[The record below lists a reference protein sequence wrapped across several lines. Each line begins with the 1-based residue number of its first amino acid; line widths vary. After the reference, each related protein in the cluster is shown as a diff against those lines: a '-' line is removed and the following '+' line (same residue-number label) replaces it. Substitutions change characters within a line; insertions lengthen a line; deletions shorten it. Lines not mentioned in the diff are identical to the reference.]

1 MLNRIK
7 IIFSLFVITLPFAGI
22 GQEITAR
29 VAGLENDSTY
39 MSLLKKEQLL
49 RHTEDSI
56 VQTINTTRQ
65 LFTSDIPESEKEQ
78 YATKI
83 LQLEKELFEVSG
95 DAPSSSMMLKPI
107 IANNYCVLDNFIC
120 NEKGERIQRLP
131 EVLSISPFVDS
142 VAMFQNDKYVW
153 RQIDLNGKLIG
164 NAQYQCALG
173 MMDNITYVGNI
184 VSTLDDGNNRIN
196 VSALNKKGEELYRIE
211 LYYALRLRRRHH
223 PSPAPAGIFLNDPS
237 ECLLMLRSI
246 LFSHERAYRL
256 GRIAE

>member
-83 LQLEKELFEVSG
+83 LQLEKELFEVRNQQGITTNEISVIEQ
-95 DAPSSSMMLKPI
+95 DFILK
-107 IANNYCVLDNFIC
+107 N
-120 NEKGERIQRLP
+120 
-131 EVLSISPFVDS
+131 
-142 VAMFQNDKYVW
+142 
-153 RQIDLNGKLIG
+153 LNGTGG
-164 NAQYQCALG
+164 NVTEQTVEPATPISKRIFPMRTTRLFAALK
-173 MMDNITYVGNI
+173 N
-184 VSTLDDGNNRIN
+184 SKR
-196 VSALNKKGEELYRIE
+196 SR
-211 LYYALRLRRRHH
+211 
-223 PSPAPAGIFLNDPS
+223 SC
-237 ECLLMLRSI
+237 CLADIWTPTERSI
-246 LFSHERAYRL
+246 H
-256 GRIAE
+256 